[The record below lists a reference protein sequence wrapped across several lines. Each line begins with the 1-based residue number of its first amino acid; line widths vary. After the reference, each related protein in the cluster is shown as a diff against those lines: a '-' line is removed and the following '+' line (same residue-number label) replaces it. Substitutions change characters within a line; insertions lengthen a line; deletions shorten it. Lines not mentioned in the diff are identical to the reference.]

1 MAKNQGQLNFG
12 INFNVNT
19 ASLNQVKNALKNL
32 REMSKEQIKA
42 AGGDII
48 DSSPKGM
55 KNSWQTNLGNMRK
68 ELDKIT
74 AAFEK
79 TFNPKLGTIELNK
92 FNKELGAVGLNAEQ
106 AFTIINS
113 FGKNGKATLLDMAS
127 GMIAVDRVGKQ
138 TNETLKKLSDTMM
151 NTIRWSITSTA
162 INTVTGAIQQAY
174 HYAVD
179 LDKSLNDI
187 MIVTDKSSR
196 EMEKFAKSANKAAK
210 ELGSSTKDY
219 SDASLIYYQQGLS
232 DREVA
237 SRTETTIKAAAITG
251 QSAEQVSEQLT
262 AVWNGYKVSA
272 EESELYIDKLS
283 AVAASTAADLEELS
297 VGMSKVASAAS
308 IMGVDV
314 DQLNAQ
320 LATIV
325 SVTREAPESIGTAL
339 KTVYARMSDIEA
351 GLDTETSL
359 GEYTSQMAQM
369 GINVLDAN
377 GKLRDMGDVVEEIG
391 NNWST
396 LNREQQVSLAQ
407 SIAGTRQYSRMMALF
422 DNWDMY
428 QEAMTTS
435 IESAGTLS
443 KQHIKY
449 LDSIEAHQNKLKAS
463 AEGLYDTIFD
473 SDQIKGVYDVLTGL
487 VEGVNGLVKGLG
499 GMPGILSVIGVFIT
513 KFGRQGLQNLITQ
526 NSQNRLQQ
534 EIYKAQIKNGKVAIE
549 TLKQQ
554 VSGNGELSEDLDN
567 ILKLEQKIYDN
578 ANNLSDEQWNALQE
592 GARSYVKNI
601 EEVIEAEKQL
611 KQTQSDIVNLENQVT
626 EATGGNLNK
635 LKFQLGSEKFNLTS
649 QEGIETFKKSKQ
661 YKDLLSRKNVQ
672 DNKTGDKKP
681 LSDSEK
687 QKLKFFEKI
696 IPLMEEYLKKQE
708 EEIKQTKELEGIK
721 AKQSKTNKDL
731 LSGLEDQLKFAE
743 ISGIITDIAD
753 SFSMVA
759 FSSSMAAGS
768 VQSFSSVINDS
779 NAGVSD
785 WIGAFGGAVGVL
797 GFFAAQL
804 MRASKGLQK
813 VKQDNLKGIPAWS
826 AYWAAATL
834 GISIVI
840 TGLTTLFSILGEVEQ
855 AKIDEANA
863 TIEKERETQKEI
875 KANQKLEESYLNLYE
890 AYKKT
895 GENKNEM
902 VNAADSV
909 IEALQSEELQ
919 ALREAEAYEL
929 LAQRIR
935 EKQAAQQD
943 DIIKSA
949 TSEKNAAATKLG
961 TLRSG
966 KVSGIADFT
975 FWNNLAGPNAAKY
988 KGDSINVGSQQDEN
1002 NVINSKII
1010 EDIFEGD
1017 PVFKGKD
1024 NDGTL
1029 VFKPLEDMS
1038 ADELANFYNKLT
1050 SATSHDNWKPE
1061 GRLNNNIQQILNDE
1075 DLAAV
1080 SDYISANKTQ
1090 SKETA
1095 RKSIQN
1101 KKYDSSTNFDTFEA
1115 DREALIKQIQDEQG
1129 IDYDQAAAQVNS
1141 LYSEIGGDAAQLN
1154 QRKLWLIG
1162 KQKEVEENNLKLGFN
1177 LNDID
1182 LGLDKLDEVEFNA
1195 LKTLDLTEISD
1206 SNPLDEAIK
1215 KQVQKIRDE
1224 AWAGLSEER
1233 LAALDKQLTR
1243 LEKVGNGK
1251 NLKEQVEVLLKQTEI
1266 LKDTAEVAQNT
1277 FGDKIQ
1283 NFFKDASKNGLLGQ
1297 LGDAINQ
1304 LIADGNWE
1312 ELRSRIEGL
1321 TTNNEDARQSLLDNV
1336 TAMMTASND
1345 LADIEKQIFENEEA
1359 YYEKRI
1365 ESLEKVGEAYEKQ
1378 IDYLEGI
1385 NSLLDHQR
1393 SLIELIHGENA
1404 AGELANYFGAS
1415 LSNTQAISESYRQSL
1430 EDWTKQRNRTDTT
1443 EEEKALIE
1451 EKWKEAADAYASSIV
1466 EIANIAKE
1474 QYSNAVEALIQ
1485 NFNQS
1490 LLPSNRTTA
1499 GLSEE
1504 WDWVKKQHS
1513 DYLSPLD
1520 RAFGIDEIRAN
1531 YQTAINDSSNIKA
1544 QQKINDLM
1552 QEQLDI
1558 LESQDKLSQ
1567 YDLDRANKKLEILQA
1582 EIALQEAQDAKTQ
1595 MRLTRGADGT
1605 YSYQYVADESAINKA
1620 QENLKKANQS
1630 LYQLDIEAYQENL
1643 DEFYSLYQEYQDK
1656 MREYAEDGKITEE
1669 EKSMLDRYEVE
1680 LAELAEKNGT
1690 IQTNLQDAIK
1700 DSAKVLGE
1708 DAQEMVGKMQ
1718 SVMNTG
1724 MQQLIKKFGEDNG
1737 VVAQKFDGLITQ
1749 IENKGKEAFDEE
1761 NGTVTKA
1768 FKNLNDLL
1776 IGENGVI
1783 PNYQKLADKFASDAS
1798 TYSTQASEVST
1809 LAGSYKTLADNI
1821 QLTIEKIISLK
1832 DVSQTPPSSGG
1843 TVDNS
1848 GGDLQPT
1855 FAWNGWIN
1863 SKQNSLTNDIAVEV
1877 KSRGTSYTIYD
1888 ADGNAIEI
1896 NNDEL
1901 NNHHFHLHGN
1911 PDGNGIQSYTFNGQ
1925 TYAKG
1930 TMLKTNGSTGQ
1941 ISGLVSYGGTY
1952 YVPLANLNQ
1961 LNGRAWYEFDTGGY
1975 TGDWHSSEGRL
1986 AMLHEKELVLKKE
1999 DTTNFLDALEILR
2012 SLNLSMFNNLTNLN
2026 TVRTPSVVDS
2036 LSSVT
2041 PIEQNVTIHAE
2052 FPDATDAQ
2060 EIKEAFEELVNLA
2073 TQRAFEK

>member
-19 ASLNQVKNALKNL
+19 ASLNKVRDTLQNLKAMTKDEINK
-32 REMSKEQIKA
+32 S
-42 AGGDII
+42 GGTILD
-48 DSSPKGM
+48 
-55 KNSWQTNLGNMRK
+55 
-68 ELDKIT
+68 LDKGAMHSWKNNLKSMRDEIG
-74 AAFEK
+74 ALEKAFEAAY
-79 TFNPKLGTIELNK
+79 NPKLGTYELNK
-92 FNKELGAVGLNAEQ
+92 FNESLKASNTTAAQ
-106 AFTIINS
+106 AFATVANY
-113 FGKNGKATLLDMAS
+113 GAEGKAALLDMTT
-127 GMIAVDRVGKQ
+127 GMLSFERVGRQ
-138 TNETLKKLSDTMM
+138 TNETLKKLGDTMM
-151 NTIRWSITSTA
+151 NTIRWAITSTA

-179 LDKSLNDI
+179 LDRSLNDI

-196 EMEKFAKSANKAAK
+196 EMEQFAKSANKAAK

-219 SDASLIYYQQGLS
+219 ADASLIYYQQGLS
-232 DREVA
+232 DKEVI
-237 SRTETTIKAAAITG
+237 SRTNTTMKAAAITG

-297 VGMSKVASAAS
+297 IGMSKVASAANV
-308 IMGVDV
+308 MGVDV

-351 GLDTETSL
+351 GLDTETTL

-369 GINVLDAN
+369 GINVLNAN

-449 LDSIEAHQNKLKAS
+449 LESIEAHQNKLKAS

-487 VEGVNGLVKGLG
+487 VEGVNVLVKGLG
-499 GMPGILSVIGVFIT
+499 GMPGILAVILTLVTTLGKQSLQDLIIKGKANKMQTQLYKSQIENGKAMIENLRENIKGGSELEAQLNEILRLEDMILNNAGNLTQDQFN
-513 KFGRQGLQNLITQ
+513 QLQNGVKKYSENL
-526 NSQNRLQQ
+526 
-534 EIYKAQIKNGKVAIE
+534 KAAIE
-549 TLKQQ
+549 VEKQYNALKAEQEDWKEQ
-554 VSGNGELSEDLDN
+554 TSNGRRLKRTFKEGDQRRFSYDLNEEVGSDGRIGRKQAKKNLQILQNKSEAGQELS
-567 ILKLEQKIYDN
+567 KSEQ
-578 ANNLSDEQWNALQE
+578 
-592 GARSYVKNI
+592 
-601 EEVIEAEKQL
+601 EEL
-611 KQTQSDIVNLENQVT
+611 
-626 EATGGNLNK
+626 
-635 LKFQLGSEKFNLTS
+635 
-649 QEGIETFKKSKQ
+649 
-661 YKDLLSRKNVQ
+661 
-672 DNKTGDKKP
+672 
-681 LSDSEK
+681 
-687 QKLKFFEKI
+687 
-696 IPLMEEYLKKQE
+696 EYLKKYIPLAE
-708 EEIKQTKELEGIK
+708 RKIKLEKEMEQTTIKLANATENAKNENEGLSEVIKDELTQIEKADLITSYAQGI
-721 AKQSKTNKDL
+721 
-731 LSGLEDQLKFAE
+731 
-743 ISGIITDIAD
+743 
-753 SFSMVA
+753 SMVGISA
-759 FSSSMAAGS
+759 AMASGS
-768 VQSFSSVINDS
+768 VQSFASAMSDSSQGFTDIMGGLTGVI
-779 NAGVSD
+779 G
-785 WIGAFGGAVGVL
+785 
-797 GFFAAQL
+797 
-804 MRASKGLQK
+804 
-813 VKQDNLKGIPAWS
+813 
-826 AYWAAATL
+826 AATL
-834 GISIVI
+834 IAGPMLKARGVINSTASAAEKAGARIQLAFGWVSVVVGVISALIQI
-840 TGLTTLFSILGEVEQ
+840 SKELQQ

-875 KANQKLEESYLNLYE
+875 KANQKLEESYLSLYE

-895 GENKNEM
+895 GENKTEM

-943 DIIKSA
+943 DIIRSA
-949 TSEKNAAATKLG
+949 TNEKNAAATKLG
-961 TLRSG
+961 TLSYVN
-966 KVSGIADFT
+966 VSGI
-975 FWNNLAGPNAAKY
+975 
-988 KGDSINVGSQQDEN
+988 DSFGKNYRGSNRDQIKIGSLKDAN
-1002 NVINSKII
+1002 NVTNSKILQDTFKDDPLL
-1010 EDIFEGD
+1010 EKVTPDGRFIF
-1017 PVFKGKD
+1017 KAIR
-1024 NDGTL
+1024 
-1029 VFKPLEDMS
+1029 DMS
-1038 ADELANFYNKLT
+1038 ADELANFYNKLI
-1050 SATSHDNWKPE
+1050 SATGNDKWKAE
-1061 GRLNNNIQQILNDE
+1061 GSLNKNVQQILNDE
-1075 DLAAV
+1075 DMAAV
-1080 SDYISANKTQ
+1080 SDYISARKTQ

-1095 RKSIQN
+1095 RESIQN
-1101 KKYDSSTNFDTFEA
+1101 EKYNSSTDFDTFEKQ
-1115 DREALIKQIQDEQG
+1115 REALIQQVKEEQG
-1129 IDYDQAAAQVNS
+1129 IKYDQAAAQVNS
-1141 LYSEIGGDAAQLN
+1141 LYSEIGGDAARLN

-1162 KQKEVEENNLKLGFN
+1162 KRNEVKDSNLKLKFD
-1177 LNDID
+1177 LNNIP
-1182 LGLDKLDEVEFNA
+1182 LGLDQLDEVEFNA

-1251 NLKEQVEVLLKQTEI
+1251 KLKEQVEVLLKQTEI

-1283 NFFKDASKNGLLGQ
+1283 NFFKDASKNGLLEK
-1297 LGDAINQ
+1297 LGEDINQ

-1312 ELRSRIEGL
+1312 ELRNKIENL
-1321 TTNNEDARQSLLDNV
+1321 KTDNEDARQSLLDNV
-1336 TAMMTASND
+1336 TEMMTASND
-1345 LADIEKQIFENEEA
+1345 LADIEKQIFENEDA

-1393 SLIELIHGENA
+1393 SLIELINGENA
-1404 AGELANYFGAS
+1404 ASELENYFDAS
-1415 LSNTQAISESYRQSL
+1415 LNNAQTISETYKNSL
-1430 EDWTKQRNRTDTT
+1430 KYWTDQRNRTDTN

-1451 EKWKEAADAYASSIV
+1451 ENWKEAADAYASSIV

-1474 QYSNAVEALIQ
+1474 QYSNAIERLIQ
-1485 NFNQS
+1485 GFNKS
-1490 LLPSNRTTA
+1490 LLPSNRTIT
-1499 GLSEE
+1499 GLGEE

-1552 QEQLDI
+1552 QEQLNI

-1582 EIALQEAQDAKTQ
+1582 EIALQEAQDAKTK
-1595 MRLTRGADGT
+1595 MRLARSADGT

-1643 DEFYSLYQEYQDK
+1643 DKFYSLYQEYQDK

-1669 EKSMLDRYEVE
+1669 EKNMLDRYEVE

-1690 IQTNLQDAIK
+1690 IQINLQTVIK
-1700 DSAKVLGE
+1700 DSVEILGK
-1708 DAQEMVGKMQ
+1708 DAQQMVGQMQ

-1737 VVAQKFDGLITQ
+1737 KVQKKFDTLIDD
-1749 IENKGKEAFDEE
+1749 IKNKGKEAFGED
-1761 NGTVTKA
+1761 GTVTKA
-1768 FKNLNDLL
+1768 FEKLNDLL
-1776 IGENGVI
+1776 GGEDGVI
-1783 PNYQKLADKFASDAS
+1783 ENYRDLADKFANDAS

-1809 LAGSYKTLADNI
+1809 LAGSYKTLSDNI
-1821 QLTIEKIISLK
+1821 QSSITKIIEYRNLINGDNGDNGTDNPKDTSNPGSSKNIFVGDKVNASLWENKTGYFLHSNGKMIPAGIENQAMPGQLLSQEVTAYKNVDGVDYYALGNLAKTLSGYNWFKK
-1832 DVSQTPPSSGG
+1832 D
-1843 TVDNS
+1843 
-1848 GGDLQPT
+1848 DL
-1855 FAWNGWIN
+1855 
-1863 SKQNSLTNDIAVEV
+1863 
-1877 KSRGTSYTIYD
+1877 
-1888 ADGNAIEI
+1888 
-1896 NNDEL
+1896 
-1901 NNHHFHLHGN
+1901 
-1911 PDGNGIQSYTFNGQ
+1911 
-1925 TYAKG
+1925 
-1930 TMLKTNGSTGQ
+1930 
-1941 ISGLVSYGGTY
+1941 
-1952 YVPLANLNQ
+1952 VPA
-1961 LNGRAWYEFDTGGY
+1961 FDTGGY

-1986 AMLHEKELVLKKE
+1986 ATLHEKELVLKKE

-2012 SLNLSMFNNLTNLN
+2012 SLNLSMLNNLTNLN
-2026 TVRTPSVVDS
+2026 TIRTPSVVDS
-2036 LSSVT
+2036 LSSIT